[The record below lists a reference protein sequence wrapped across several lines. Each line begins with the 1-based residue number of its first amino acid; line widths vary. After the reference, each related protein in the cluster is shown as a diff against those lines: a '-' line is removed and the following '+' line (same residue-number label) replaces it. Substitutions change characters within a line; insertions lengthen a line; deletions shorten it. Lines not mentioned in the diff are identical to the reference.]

1 MSHAKLQEPR
11 GLARAAAQ
19 NAEDE
24 KFRRETKERQEL
36 ETAQARNA
44 VQLKLERLA
53 RKDPNVR
60 DLLSE
65 YTALRESVSAG
76 QQRAAA
82 AAAQAAE
89 RIAALESELA
99 LARDSYSAAARRV
112 EELTTAVQAFE
123 RDRAQLAKDL
133 EEARS
138 EAGKVRAQ
146 LARLKDTKG

>member
-11 GLARAAAQ
+11 GLPRAAAQ